1 MSADPAIPA
10 KAAASSPRQEKF
22 RTFAGTISRGMI
34 VLDGDDRIIGE
45 VDRVESDHIIL
56 AAGPDAWGPDSAD
69 YFVPLA
75 LIDGISGSKVL
86 LSGRSDSTFGLG
98 ATP

>member
-1 MSADPAIPA
+1 MSADPAIA
-10 KAAASSPRQEKF
+10 NPRSAPGQRQKKF
-22 RTFAGTISRGMI
+22 RTFAGTIARGMV
-34 VLDGDDRIIGE
+34 VLDANDRIIGE

-56 AAGPDAWGPDSAD
+56 VSGPGSPD
-69 YFVPLA
+69 YFVPLS

-86 LSGRSDSTFGLG
+86 LSGRGDAAFGLG